1 MGQGK
6 AAVFA
11 VLSRRCEVGLGFY
24 DSEFVGIWS
33 ACGKGARNPANSRVG
48 FHSFLRCVTVA
59 FERQGGAE
67 TDR

>member
-1 MGQGK
+1 MTWNLLEFGQR
-6 AAVFA
+6 V
-11 VLSRRCEVGLGFY
+11 
-24 DSEFVGIWS
+24 
-33 ACGKGARNPANSRVG
+33 GKGARNPANSCVG